1 MARTRAFD
9 EDQALDRAMTLFW
22 ERGYEAA
29 SVRELVAAT
38 GISTSSLYNAF
49 GDKREVYIAALERYR
64 ERERRQFAETLA
76 SPRPIRRTLAGLFDE
91 LIDMLTADDGA
102 RGSFT
107 LNAAVELGGRDPDV
121 TAQLRDHSDDLCGLL
136 ARRLAEAQ
144 EQGEIAAYF
153 VPADLA
159 RYLLF
164 SLYSLATMVRIHPD
178 RSRMERMAEIVLT
191 TLD

>member
-1 MARTRAFD
+1 MARTKAFD
-9 EDQALDRAMTLFW
+9 ETQTLDRAMTLFW

-64 ERERRQFAETLA
+64 EGERRQFAETLA
-76 SPRPIRRTLAGLFDE
+76 APEPIRRTLAGLFDE
-91 LIDMLTADDGA
+91 VIATLAADDGA

-121 TAQLRDHSDDLCGLL
+121 SAQLREHFDDLSGLL
-136 ARRLAEAQ
+136 AGRLAQAQ
-144 EQGEIAAYF
+144 ARGEIAARF
-153 VPADLA
+153 TPAELA

-164 SLYSLATMVRIHPD
+164 SLYSLATMVKVYPD
-178 RSRMERMAEIVLT
+178 RSRMEKMAEMFLAIV
-191 TLD
+191 D